1 MPITSWNS
9 NLSTGHGDIDDDHR
23 LLIDAMNRVY
33 DALMQGDCAPV
44 LHQALTTLQ
53 SYVEKHF
60 DREEA
65 WMHHL
70 GYPDVVKHMREH
82 DALRDQ
88 VDRLLGLRNHPAEHL
103 GVEMLVVLKNWLIG
117 HIGEADRAI
126 CGPSQT
132 PLGT

>member
-9 NLSTGHGDIDDDHR
+9 NLSTGHGPLDDDHR

-53 SYVEKHF
+53 GYVDQHF

-65 WMHHL
+65 WMRQIAYPHL
-70 GYPDVVKHMREH
+70 SQHMREH
-82 DALRDQ
+82 DALRGQ
-88 VDRLLGLRNHPAEHL
+88 VDRLLGLRSQAAEHL

-117 HIGEADRAI
+117 HIGESDRAI
-126 CGPSQT
+126 CLSK
-132 PLGT
+132 LRRNA

>member
-9 NLSTGHGDIDDDHR
+9 NLSTGHADIDDDHR

-44 LHQALTTLQ
+44 LHQTLTTLQ
-53 SYVEKHF
+53 GYVEQHF
-60 DREEA
+60 GREEA
-65 WMHHL
+65 WMRQIA
-70 GYPDVVKHMREH
+70 YPNLAQHMREH

-88 VDRLLGLRNHPAEHL
+88 VDRLLGLRSQPAEHL

-126 CGPSQT
+126 CLSK
-132 PLGT
+132 L

>member
-1 MPITSWNS
+1 MPITSWNPS
-9 NLSTGHGDIDDDHR
+9 LSIGHADIDDDHR

-33 DALMQGDCAPV
+33 DALMQGDCAPA

-53 SYVEKHF
+53 SYVDQHF

-65 WMHHL
+65 WMRQL
-70 GYPDVVKHMREH
+70 CYPDMAKHIREH

-88 VDRLLGLRNHPAEHL
+88 VDRLLGLRSQAAEHL
-103 GVEMLVVLKNWLIG
+103 GVEVLVVLKNWLIG

-126 CGPSQT
+126 CGTTQ
-132 PLGT
+132 